1 MLKKTWREIMVFF
14 AAHKWELLQLGAM
27 AAIVVLPAIIGDT
40 CLASTAGSGKMSV
53 LTKPIETVKE
63 FVTGPLAGGVTVLGA
78 VGGAANYM
86 NNTQQS
92 VSPKFI
98 GITGAGLAMTQA
110 EEILGVFG
118 VNVSGCIF

>member
-1 MLKKTWREIMVFF
+1 MWKKTWQQIVCFCSTHRWEI
-14 AAHKWELLQLGAM
+14 LQLGIM
-27 AAIVVLPAIIGDT
+27 AAVVLLPAMLGDT
-40 CLASTAGSGKMSV
+40 CLASTASSGKMGV
-53 LTKPIETVKE
+53 LTKPIETMKE
-63 FVTGPLAGGVTVLGA
+63 FVTGPLAGGVTVVGA

-86 NNTQQS
+86 SNTQQS

-110 EEILGVFG
+110 EEILSVFG